1 MGRCFVPLPERIPKV
16 SRRSANG
23 NEAVS
28 LIFWNVFYT
37 YCHRSAERFVL
48 LWIFIVRNLC

>member
-28 LIFWNVFYT
+28 LFFGI
-37 YCHRSAERFVL
+37 H
-48 LWIFIVRNLC
+48 FILIVIGVRNVSCSYGFLL